1 YRATVQPAAGYK
13 PRPRTRITRA
23 MLGSDAGIF
32 GAARLP
38 MLPEEV
44 YEHSLHQGAP
54 AALPVIE

>member
-1 YRATVQPAAGYK
+1 MQELQGGRK
-13 PRPRTRITRA
+13 RPRTRITRA

-44 YEHSLHQGAP
+44 YEHSLHQGTP
-54 AALPVIE
+54 AVLKVAREK